1 MLNRLKIIKKSRF
14 GSYGSLIKNALFSS
28 RGFNCNS
35 QHSFLVPHRASEAP
49 APSCDLIWSMNID
62 DIIHLNI
69 HVCAHTETHTQIK
82 VFYINLLCMCTY
94 LPALLHT
101 HVSNMLDSVLSFCH
115 VGSEE
120 LRSLGLPCW
129 ALSPGIFQ
137 ISNTKYI
144 VNVYSH
150 TRILYF

>member
-14 GSYGSLIKNALFSS
+14 RRYGSLIKNALFSS
-28 RGFNCNS
+28 RGFNCSS
-35 QHSFLVPHRASEAP
+35 QHSFLVPHRASEGP
-49 APSCDLIWSMNID
+49 GPSCDLIWSMNID
-62 DIIHLNI
+62 DIIHLTI

-82 VFYINLLCMCTY
+82 VFYINFLCMCTY

-120 LRSLGLPCW
+120 LRSLGFPC
-129 ALSPGIFQ
+129 
-137 ISNTKYI
+137 
-144 VNVYSH
+144 
-150 TRILYF
+150 